1 MKNICF
7 KLLFQHLDVFFGQ
20 CILLEQDIWDV
31 SNAAN
36 VHGIKRYYLMI
47 MINSG
52 KKQSV
57 KFCFFCIQLDI
68 VCYNLIR
75 KVDEKNGI

>member
-1 MKNICF
+1 
-7 KLLFQHLDVFFGQ
+7 
-20 CILLEQDIWDV
+20 
-31 SNAAN
+31 
-36 VHGIKRYYLMI
+36 MI